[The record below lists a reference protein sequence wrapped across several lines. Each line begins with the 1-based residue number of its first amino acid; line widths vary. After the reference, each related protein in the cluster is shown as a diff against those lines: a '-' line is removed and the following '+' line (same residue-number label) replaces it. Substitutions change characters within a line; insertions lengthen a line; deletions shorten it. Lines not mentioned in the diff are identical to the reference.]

1 MQKLWRCHNYI
12 TLRNLHQQLTYLI
25 HEHDKSYIY
34 IYIYVII
41 SQQSFTLIKNEI
53 KLIVHL
59 EYKHQIYMY
68 FRKNL
73 INATDACKIERQINL
88 GVFYPPWFKEDG
100 KFQEEIVSVYQAAI
114 LNRLRP
120 AFTTARHAL

>member
-1 MQKLWRCHNYI
+1 M
-12 TLRNLHQQLTYLI
+12 HQQLTYLVR
-25 HEHDKSYIY
+25 EHDKSY

-68 FRKNL
+68 FRKKPHKCNRCMQ
-73 INATDACKIERQINL
+73 NWTSNKSR
-88 GVFYPPWFKEDG
+88 
-100 KFQEEIVSVYQAAI
+100 SI
-114 LNRLRP
+114 LP
-120 AFTTARHAL
+120 TMV

>member
-1 MQKLWRCHNYI
+1 MNVIKV
-12 TLRNLHQQLTYLI
+12 
-25 HEHDKSYIY
+25 

-100 KFQEEIVSVYQAAI
+100 KFQEEIASVYQAAI

-120 AFTTARHAL
+120 AFTAARHAL

>member
-1 MQKLWRCHNYI
+1 MQKLWLCHNYI

-25 HEHDKSYIY
+25 HEHDKSY

-88 GVFYPPWFKEDG
+88 GVFYPPWFKEDR
-100 KFQEEIVSVYQAAI
+100 KFQEEIASVYQAAI

-120 AFTTARHAL
+120 AFTAVRHAL